1 MEQSRRSL
9 KIVLDPGHGGK
20 DPGAMF
26 RALREADIV
35 LDMALACLSRL
46 QLWHCVALTRTSD
59 VYVPLADRVQIANWW
74 GADLFVS
81 IHTNADPDPDESE
94 MPEGK
99 GEEIWIRPKDSKS
112 LEIANHIK
120 GHVDSFFPEHHFRGV
135 KETKNLYVL
144 KETKMPALLIETG
157 FIDNINEHTAFANLL
172 FRRRIGMQLA
182 EGILEYN
189 KGKQGAV

>member
-1 MEQSRRSL
+1 M
-9 KIVLDPGHGGK
+9 KIVIDPGHGGK
-20 DPGAMF
+20 DSGAMF

-35 LDMALACLSRL
+35 LDMALACFSRL

-81 IHTNADPDPDESE
+81 IHTNADPDPDAPG
-94 MPEGK
+94 MPEAK
-99 GEEIWIRPKDSKS
+99 GEEIWIYPDSS
-112 LEIANHIK
+112 TGLDVANAIQD
-120 GHVDSFFPEHHFRGV
+120 HVDSFFPDHHFRGI
-135 KETKNLYVL
+135 KESTHMFVL
-144 KETKMPALLIETG
+144 KPENIKMPALLIETG
-157 FIDNINEHTAFANLL
+157 FIDNINEHTAFVNPL

>member
-1 MEQSRRSL
+1 M
-9 KIVLDPGHGGK
+9 KVCLDPGHGGP

-81 IHTNADPDPDESE
+81 IHTNADPDPDKLG
-94 MPEGK
+94 MPEAK
-99 GEEIWIRPKDSKS
+99 GEEIWIHPESPIARNMAEAIKD
-112 LEIANHIK
+112 
-120 GHVDSFFPEHHFRGV
+120 HVDSFFMDHHFRGI
-135 KETKNLYVL
+135 KETTSLYVL
-144 KETKMPALLIETG
+144 KHTTMPAILVEVG
-157 FIDNINEHTAFANLL
+157 FIDNINEHQAFSNPV
-172 FRRRIGMQLA
+172 FRRRIGVQLA
-182 EGILEYN
+182 QGILLYD